1 MRVAQIFKM
10 WLKLCVL
17 PTRGQGATGEAE
29 KVFDAKKRM
38 ICVVKLDWA
47 EKEEGCSSRIFFRW
61 NNRLGLE
68 SRGAWV
74 EG

>member
-1 MRVAQIFKM
+1 MAETVCIANK
-10 WLKLCVL
+10 
-17 PTRGQGATGEAE
+17 GARGEAK

-47 EKEEGCSSRIFFRW
+47 GEEEGCSRRSFFRW
-61 NNRLGLE
+61 NNRPGLE
-68 SRGAWV
+68 SGGAWV